1 MTLIRIPT
9 PLRPYTEGLREIDV
23 DGKTVGIIIQE
34 VASKYPSI
42 QPHLFDNE
50 GNLRAYVNIFLNEH
64 DIRNLSGHDTQVE
77 ENDKLMIVP
86 SIAGGSGESE
96 TLPFV
101 DHAALRTN
109 QASIITLLLVA
120 FVVDSPLIS
129 SVVASI
135 MLLGTLIKKPGFLP
149 IYRALRWIGVVKP
162 DRLRDYS
169 EPHQFAQG
177 FGSLVVFLAMGAFF
191 TDLPVLGWTL
201 VGLVIFLAGLNL
213 FLGFCVGCA
222 VYYWF
227 NRLGLPFFQRV
238 APLDRT
244 PGSRPPREKAI

>member
-9 PLRPYTEGLREIDV
+9 PLRPYTEGLREIEV
-23 DGKTVGIIIQE
+23 DGQTVGAILQE
-34 VASKYPSI
+34 VISKYPSI
-42 QPHLFDNE
+42 QPHLFDDE
-50 GNLRAYVNIFLNEH
+50 GNLRAYVNIFLNEE
-64 DIRNLSGHDTQVE
+64 DIRNLSGHESPVE

-86 SIAGGSGESE
+86 SIAGGSDESE

-109 QASIITLLLVA
+109 QISIITFLLIA
-120 FVVDSPLIS
+120 FVTDLPVIS
-129 SVVASI
+129 SIVASV
-135 MLLGTLIKKPGFLP
+135 MLLGTLTKKPGFLP
-149 IYRALRWIGVVKP
+149 IYRALKWIGVVKP

-177 FGSLVVFLAMGAFF
+177 FGSLVVFLATGAFF
-191 TDLPVLGWTL
+191 IDLPILGWAL
-201 VGLVIFLAGLNL
+201 VGVVIFLAALNL
-213 FLGFCVGCA
+213 LLGFCIGCA

-227 NRLGLPFFQRV
+227 NRLGLPFFQRA

-244 PGSRPPREKAI
+244 PGSRPAREKAI

>member
-23 DGKTVGIIIQE
+23 GGKTVGIILQE

-42 QPHLFDNE
+42 QPHLFDDE
-50 GNLRAYVNIFLNEH
+50 GILRAYVNVFINDE
-64 DIRNLSGHDTQVE
+64 DIRNLSGHETPVG

-109 QASIITLLLVA
+109 QASIITLLLIA
-120 FVVDSPLIS
+120 FVADLALVS
-129 SVVASI
+129 SIVASV

-149 IYRALRWIGVVKP
+149 IYRALRWIGVVKS
-162 DRLRDYS
+162 DRLRDHS

-177 FGSLVVFLAMGAFF
+177 FGSVVLFLATGAFF
-191 TDLPVLGWTL
+191 IDLPILGWTL
-201 VGLVIFLAGLNL
+201 VGIVIFLAGLNL

-244 PGSRPPREKAI
+244 PGSRPAREETI

>member
-9 PLRPYTEGLREIDV
+9 PLRPYTEGLREIEV
-23 DGKTVGIIIQE
+23 YGKTVGIILQE

-42 QPHLFDNE
+42 QPHLFDGE
-50 GNLRAYVNIFLNEH
+50 GKLRAYVNIFLNEQ
-64 DIRNLSGHDTQVE
+64 DIRNLSGHDTHVE

-109 QASIITLLLVA
+109 QASIITFLLIA
-120 FVVDSPLIS
+120 FVADLPLIS
-129 SVVASI
+129 SIVALI

-149 IYRALRWIGVVKP
+149 IYRALSGIGVVKP

-177 FGSLVVFLAMGAFF
+177 FGSVVLFLATGAFF
-191 TDLPVLGWTL
+191 IDVPILGWTL
-201 VGLVIFLAGLNL
+201 AGIVILLAGLNL

-238 APLDRT
+238 APVDRI
-244 PGSRPPREKAI
+244 PGSRPAREKVT